1 MSAYQEA
8 IHYAEIARQESRDA
22 MYELVL
28 ADLLADMRRSASART
43 EVAELFDTDKLDD
56 SLAHLARGDNAYNN
70 VEFAKEFVANV
81 FDPALKKAVERRMD
95 AIKDAQFERDYREE
109 L

>member
-8 IHYAEIARQESRDA
+8 VHYAEIARQENRDA

-56 SLAHLARGDNAYNN
+56 SLVHLARGDNQYNN
-70 VEFAKEFVANV
+70 LCFAMEFVAKV
-81 FDPALKKAVERRMD
+81 FDPALKQAVERRMD
-95 AIKDAQFERDYREE
+95 AIKDAEFEREYGEE